1 MADAVSGLTN
11 STANYATKDSDR
23 VMGSS
28 STGNNYNAVFTDESD
43 NSILDPDQFL
53 NLLVLQMQ
61 NQDFM
66 NPMDDTTYIT
76 QMTQFSNMQQMQKM
90 AEYSQTSYAMSL
102 VGKTVTASRIQVNG
116 SLDTTTGVVDKVSL
130 LDGEY
135 VLYVGGK
142 TYTLSQIM
150 SIQTGSES
158 GEAGKPTYDTSNMEL
173 TAADVKSDSIQI
185 KWPLPT
191 EDTTV
196 SSGLTYSVYYSE
208 EGPFDTLESVE
219 KGMVASSDQKNI
231 TEETIK
237 NLKPDTEYYVNVV
250 VKDANGNK
258 SIYKTLKVET
268 LPEQGAN

>member
-158 GEAGKPTYDTSNMEL
+158 GEAGKPSYDTSNMEL

-191 EDTTV
+191 EDSTV

-208 EGPFDTLESVE
+208 QGPFDTLESVE
-219 KGMVASSDQKNI
+219 KGMMASSDQKNI

>member
-130 LDGEY
+130 VDGEY

-158 GEAGKPTYDTSNMEL
+158 GEAGKPSYDTSNMEL

-208 EGPFDTLESVE
+208 QGPFDTLESVE
-219 KGMVASSDQKNI
+219 KGMMASSDQKNI

>member
-158 GEAGKPTYDTSNMEL
+158 GETGKPSYDTSNMEL

-208 EGPFDTLESVE
+208 QGPFDTLESVE

>member
-158 GEAGKPTYDTSNMEL
+158 GEAGKPSYDTSNMEL

-268 LPEQGAN
+268 LPGQGAN

>member
-158 GEAGKPTYDTSNMEL
+158 GEAGKPSYDTSNMEL

-208 EGPFDTLESVE
+208 QGPFDTLESVE

-237 NLKPDTEYYVNVV
+237 NLKPDTEYYINVV

>member
-130 LDGEY
+130 VDGEY

-158 GEAGKPTYDTSNMEL
+158 GEAGKPSYDTSNMEL

-219 KGMVASSDQKNI
+219 KGMMASSDQKNI

-237 NLKPDTEYYVNVV
+237 NLKPDTEYYINVV
-250 VKDANGNK
+250 VKDANGDK

>member
-102 VGKTVTASRIQVNG
+102 VGKTVTAARIQVNG

-158 GEAGKPTYDTSNMEL
+158 GEAGKPSYDTSNMEL

-219 KGMVASSDQKNI
+219 KGMMASSDQKNI

-237 NLKPDTEYYVNVV
+237 NLKPDTEYYINAV
-250 VKDANGNK
+250 VKDANGDK

>member
-158 GEAGKPTYDTSNMEL
+158 GEAGKPSYDTSNMEL

-191 EDTTV
+191 EDSTV

-237 NLKPDTEYYVNVV
+237 NLKSDTEYYVNVV

>member
-158 GEAGKPTYDTSNMEL
+158 GEAGKPSYDTSNMEL

>member
-158 GEAGKPTYDTSNMEL
+158 GEAGKPSYDTSKMEL

-219 KGMVASSDQKNI
+219 KGRVASSDQKNI

>member
-28 STGNNYNAVFTDESD
+28 STGSNYNAVFTDESD

-158 GEAGKPTYDTSNMEL
+158 GEAGKPSYDTSNMEL

-191 EDTTV
+191 EDSTV

>member
-1 MADAVSGLTN
+1 MADAVTGLTN

-130 LDGEY
+130 VDGEY

-158 GEAGKPTYDTSNMEL
+158 GEAGKPSYDTSNMEL

-219 KGMVASSDQKNI
+219 KGMMASSDQKNI

>member
-158 GEAGKPTYDTSNMEL
+158 GEAGKPSYDTSNMEL

-208 EGPFDTLESVE
+208 QGPFDTLESVE
-219 KGMVASSDQKNI
+219 KGMMASSDQKNI

>member
-1 MADAVSGLTN
+1 MADAISGVSSYTR
-11 STANYATKDSDR
+11 DSDR
-23 VMGSS
+23 VMGTSS
-28 STGNNYNAVFTDESD
+28 GNNYNAVFTDESD
-43 NSILDPDQFL
+43 NSVLDPDQFL

-66 NPMDDTTYIT
+66 NPMDDSTYIT

-90 AEYSQTSYAMSL
+90 AEYSETSYALSL

-130 LDGEY
+130 VDGDY

-150 SIQTGSES
+150 SVQAGGSSS
-158 GEAGKPTYDTSNMEL
+158 GDGKPSYDTSTMEI
-173 TAADVKSDSIQI
+173 TKSDTTADSIKI

-191 EDTTV
+191 EDTAV

-208 EGPFDTLESVE
+208 EGPFDTLEAVE
-219 KGMVASSDQKNI
+219 KGTAAATSLKGV
-231 TEETIK
+231 TEETLK
-237 NLKPDTEYYVNVV
+237 NLKPDTEYYINVV
-250 VKDANGNK
+250 VQDANGNK
-258 SIYKTLKVET
+258 SIYKTLKAST
-268 LPEQGAN
+268 LSK

>member
-158 GEAGKPTYDTSNMEL
+158 GEAGKPSYDTSNMEL

-237 NLKPDTEYYVNVV
+237 NLKPDTEYYINVV
-250 VKDANGNK
+250 VKDANGDK

>member
-158 GEAGKPTYDTSNMEL
+158 GETGKPSYDTSNMEL

-208 EGPFDTLESVE
+208 EGPFDALESVE

-237 NLKPDTEYYVNVV
+237 NLKPDTEYYINVV

>member
-1 MADAVSGLTN
+1 
-11 STANYATKDSDR
+11 
-23 VMGSS
+23 
-28 STGNNYNAVFTDESD
+28 
-43 NSILDPDQFL
+43 
-53 NLLVLQMQ
+53 
-61 NQDFM
+61 
-66 NPMDDTTYIT
+66 
-76 QMTQFSNMQQMQKM
+76 
-90 AEYSQTSYAMSL
+90 
-102 VGKTVTASRIQVNG
+102 
-116 SLDTTTGVVDKVSL
+116 
-130 LDGEY
+130 
-135 VLYVGGK
+135 
-142 TYTLSQIM
+142 M

-158 GEAGKPTYDTSNMEL
+158 GEAGKPSYDTSNVEL

-237 NLKPDTEYYVNVV
+237 NLKPDTEYYINVV

-268 LPEQGAN
+268 LPEQ

>member
-1 MADAVSGLTN
+1 MADAVSGLKN

-66 NPMDDTTYIT
+66 HPMDDTTYIT

-130 LDGEY
+130 VDGEY

-158 GEAGKPTYDTSNMEL
+158 GEAGKPSYDTSKMEL

-237 NLKPDTEYYVNVV
+237 NLKPDTEYYINVV

>member
-158 GEAGKPTYDTSNMEL
+158 GEAGKPSYDTSNMEL

-191 EDTTV
+191 EDSTV

-219 KGMVASSDQKNI
+219 KGMMASSDQKNI

-237 NLKPDTEYYVNVV
+237 NLKPDTEYYINVV

>member
-158 GEAGKPTYDTSNMEL
+158 GEAGKPSYDTSNMEL

-191 EDTTV
+191 EDSTV

-219 KGMVASSDQKNI
+219 KGMMASSDQKNI

>member
-158 GEAGKPTYDTSNMEL
+158 GEEGKPSYDTSNMEL

>member
-1 MADAVSGLTN
+1 MADAISGVSSYTR
-11 STANYATKDSDR
+11 DSDR
-23 VMGSS
+23 VMGTSS
-28 STGNNYNAVFTDESD
+28 GNNYNAVFTDESD
-43 NSILDPDQFL
+43 NSVLDPDQFL

-66 NPMDDTTYIT
+66 NPMDDSTYIT

-90 AEYSQTSYAMSL
+90 AEYSETSYALSL

-130 LDGEY
+130 VDGDY

-150 SIQTGSES
+150 SVQAGGSSS
-158 GEAGKPTYDTSNMEL
+158 GDGKPSYDTSTMEI
-173 TAADVKSDSIQI
+173 TADSIKI

-208 EGPFDTLESVE
+208 EGPFDTLEAVE
-219 KGMVASSDQKNI
+219 KGTAAATSLKGV
-231 TEETIK
+231 TEETLK
-237 NLKPDTEYYVNVV
+237 NLKPDTEYYINVV
-250 VKDANGNK
+250 VQDANGNK
-258 SIYKTLKVET
+258 SIYKTLKAST
-268 LPEQGAN
+268 LSK

>member
-142 TYTLSQIM
+142 TYTRWWFVLFCRCRRLPCFGQ
-150 SIQTGSES
+150 QTHCS
-158 GEAGKPTYDTSNMEL
+158 
-173 TAADVKSDSIQI
+173 
-185 KWPLPT
+185 
-191 EDTTV
+191 V
-196 SSGLTYSVYYSE
+196 SSTCCPSVRWTAGRHYSAYCRCT
-208 EGPFDTLESVE
+208 FRHF
-219 KGMVASSDQKNI
+219 
-231 TEETIK
+231 
-237 NLKPDTEYYVNVV
+237 
-250 VKDANGNK
+250 
-258 SIYKTLKVET
+258 
-268 LPEQGAN
+268 

>member
-158 GEAGKPTYDTSNMEL
+158 GEAGKPSYDTSNMEL

-219 KGMVASSDQKNI
+219 KGMVVSSDQKNI

-237 NLKPDTEYYVNVV
+237 NLKPDTEYYINVV
-250 VKDANGNK
+250 VKDANGDK